1 MYIYNRIKETR
12 GKGGKVN
19 MDPLSRIELHHKEF
33 TETENKIALAIANEP
48 RDVIKE
54 NITTVANKMKV
65 SKSAL
70 LRFCQ
75 KIGYEGFSEFKYE
88 LTRFMNADESNDQQ
102 ANDLV
107 NWIQNSLEEMNSK
120 SLLTSVQEVAEAI
133 VSAKNIRIFG
143 INETGLAAKQLYYR
157 LLSLG
162 IDSAAITEIET
173 MHFYSNIKVENDLYI
188 FFSLSATTEAVV
200 DALVKSYDKKKTV
213 LITQNTKFR
222 YRDKVGNIVVLP
234 TINTE
239 GKTRFVDSQMLNFVC
254 IELLINNISKLLIRK
269 EA

>member
-1 MYIYNRIKETR
+1 
-12 GKGGKVN
+12 
-19 MDPLSRIELHHKEF
+19 MDPLSRIEIHHKEF
-33 TETENKIALAIANEP
+33 TETEKKIARAITNEP
-48 RDVIKE
+48 RDVVKD
-54 NITTVANKMKV
+54 NITTVASKMKV

-88 LTRFMNADESNDQQ
+88 LTRFMNADESNDEQS
-102 ANDLV
+102 NDLV
-107 NWIQNSLEEMNSK
+107 NWIQKSLDDMNSK
-120 SLLTSVQEVAEAI
+120 LLLSSVQDVAEAI
-133 VSAKNIRIFG
+133 VNAKKIRIFG

-162 IDSAAITEIET
+162 IDSAAITELET
-173 MHFYSNIKVENDLYI
+173 MHFYSNLNFTNDLYI

-200 DALVKSYDKKKTV
+200 DAMIKSSDRKKKTV

-222 YRDKVGNIVVLP
+222 YRDKVSHVIVLP

-269 EA
+269 ET

>member
-1 MYIYNRIKETR
+1 MQVRKA
-12 GKGGKVN
+12 VDN
-19 MDPLSRIELHHKEF
+19 MDPLSRIAIHHKEF
-33 TETENKIALAIANEP
+33 TETENKIARAITIEP
-48 RDVIKE
+48 RDVVKD
-54 NITTVANKMKV
+54 NITSVANKMKV

-88 LTRFMNADESNDQQ
+88 LTRFMNADENNDEKS
-102 ANDLV
+102 NDLV
-107 NWIQNSLEEMNSK
+107 EWIKNTLDDMNSK
-120 SLLTSVQEVAEAI
+120 ILLSSVQDVAEAI
-133 VSAKNIRIFG
+133 VSAKKIRIFG

-162 IDSAAITEIET
+162 IDSAAITELET
-173 MHFYSNIKVENDLYI
+173 MHFYSNLNFTNDLYI
-188 FFSLSATTEAVV
+188 FFSLSATTEVIV
-200 DALVKSYDKKKTV
+200 DAMIKSSEKKKKTV
-213 LITQNTKFR
+213 LITQNTKFK
-222 YRDKVGNIVVLP
+222 YRDKISHTIVLP

-269 EA
+269 EI